1 MPTVLITGANRG
13 MGLEYARQYAADG
26 WRVLATCRDP
36 GAAKELA
43 ALDGDVEI
51 YALDVTDHGQVQ
63 SLAKTLRKETID
75 LLLNNAGV
83 YGPRPSK
90 LGGID
95 YDAWQ
100 DIMWINVMAP
110 LKVCEC
116 FRSHVADSD
125 LKKIAIMSSKMG
137 SMGDNN
143 SGASYV
149 YRSSK
154 AALNAAMKSLAVDLA
169 PRGISVVILHPGWVR
184 TDMGGPSGLIDAP
197 ESVSGLRQVIDHLS
211 LETTGRFYNY
221 DGSEIPW

>member
-1 MPTVLITGANRG
+1 MPTLFITGANRG
-13 MGLEYARQYAADG
+13 LGLEYARQYAADG
-26 WRVLATCRDP
+26 WRVLATCREP
-36 GAAKELA
+36 AKAAALA
-43 ALDGDVEI
+43 ALDGDVHI
-51 YALDVTDHGQVQ
+51 HTLDVSDHGQIQ
-63 SLAKTLRKETID
+63 ALAKTLRKEKID
-75 LLLNNAGV
+75 LLLNNAGI

-100 DIMWINVMAP
+100 EVMWVNVMSP

-116 FRSHVADSD
+116 FRSHVAAGT

-137 SMGDNN
+137 SMGDND

-154 AALNAAMKSLAVDLA
+154 AALNAAMKSLSVDLS
-169 PRGISVVILHPGWVR
+169 PRDISVVILHPGWVS
-184 TDMGGPSGLIDAP
+184 TDMGGPSGLIAAP
-197 ESVSGLRQVIDHLS
+197 ESVTGLRQVIDGLS
-211 LETTGRFYNY
+211 MATTGRFYNY

>member
-36 GAAKELA
+36 GAAKELV
-43 ALDGDVEI
+43 ALDGDVEM
-51 YALDVTDHGQVQ
+51 YALDITDHGQIQ

-100 DIMWINVMAP
+100 DIMRINVMAP

-116 FRSHVADSD
+116 FRSHVADSG

-137 SMGDNN
+137 SIGDNN
-143 SGASYV
+143 SGASYI

-154 AALNAAMKSLAVDLA
+154 AALNAAMKSLAVDLGA
-169 PRGISVVILHPGWVR
+169 RGISVVILHPGWVR

-197 ESVSGLRQVIDHLS
+197 ESVDGLRQVIDDLS

-221 DGSEIPW
+221 DGTEIPW